1 MKTIFATLLAAL
13 CFLPSAR
20 AADTKPVKV
29 YILAG
34 QSNMEG
40 HGFVS
45 AEQKRNEGKG
55 SLEWLVKQPATAA
68 MFKPLVKEM
77 SQDMIQWR
85 ERDDV
90 FISYLDR
97 SGPLKAGYGAKP
109 DMIGPELGFG
119 WVVGDASDE
128 KVLLI
133 KCAWGGKSL
142 AIDFRP
148 PSSGMPTFALSE
160 KQEAAIKADPKIVGK
175 YYREMLALTKTA
187 LGNVKQLVPGSDG
200 KYTLAGFGWHQGW
213 NDRINEKFSAEYE
226 ANFVNLVRDLR
237 KEWNAPALPVVIAE
251 TGMGNQE
258 PLNPKA
264 LSLMKAQAAAAATPE
279 FKGTVAFVS
288 TRSFWRPSDESPNG
302 QGYHWNCNAGTY
314 FMIGEAMGQAML
326 KLEKK

>member
-68 MFKPLVKEM
+68 MFKPIVKEM

-119 WVVGDASDE
+119 WHLAYVPDGDTRHPGQRSI
-128 KVLLI
+128 L
-133 KCAWGGKSL
+133 WGCL
-142 AIDFRP
+142 
-148 PSSGMPTFALSE
+148 E
-160 KQEAAIKADPKIVGK
+160 
-175 YYREMLALTKTA
+175 TA
-187 LGNVKQLVPGSDG
+187 LRGLRTFCDLPEGHRDRRQQHGHLRLLLGASNDSDG
-200 KYTLAGFGWHQGW
+200 
-213 NDRINEKFSAEYE
+213 
-226 ANFVNLVRDLR
+226 
-237 KEWNAPALPVVIAE
+237 APL
-251 TGMGNQE
+251 
-258 PLNPKA
+258 
-264 LSLMKAQAAAAATPE
+264 
-279 FKGTVAFVS
+279 
-288 TRSFWRPSDESPNG
+288 
-302 QGYHWNCNAGTY
+302 C
-314 FMIGEAMGQAML
+314 
-326 KLEKK
+326 